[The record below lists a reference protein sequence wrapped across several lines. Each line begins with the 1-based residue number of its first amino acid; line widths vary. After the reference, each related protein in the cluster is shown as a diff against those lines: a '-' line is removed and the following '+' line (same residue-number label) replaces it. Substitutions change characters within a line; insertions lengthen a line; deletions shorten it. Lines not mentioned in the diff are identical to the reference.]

1 MATSGSTDFIITA
14 VQLVEE
20 AYKLIGVKA
29 QEQPLQ
35 APELQDGFL
44 ALNLMVKN
52 WQNQGLHLWTKTEGI
67 LFLIPSKT
75 DYFLGETGDNATNLD
90 DFVNDA
96 LTTSALIT
104 ATTIEITDTS
114 EMLAG
119 DFIGIELDD
128 GTRQWTTILT
138 VDNATDLTLK
148 TGLTAAAAIG
158 NTVFTYTNA
167 LKRPLR
173 ILGVRRGTIGNTT
186 EIEVRPFESRN
197 QYFNQPNKS
206 DQGTVVNYY
215 YTPELINGRIYVWQ
229 TANTIN
235 DLLRFTFERPIEDF
249 DVNSDDPDFPI
260 EWSQPIIY
268 NLGISL
274 GIQYGRSSERM
285 QAIKTLADDFLE
297 KALGFDT
304 DPLFLQI
311 QPELN

>member
-1 MATSGSTDFIITA
+1 MATSGSTNFIITA
-14 VQLVEE
+14 VQLIEE
-20 AYKLIGVKA
+20 SYKLIKVKA

-35 APELQDGFL
+35 AAELQDGFL

-75 DYFLGETGDNATNLD
+75 DYFLGTTGDNATNLD

-96 LTTSALIT
+96 LTSAALIT
-104 ATTIEITDTS
+104 ATTIEVADTS
-114 EMLAG
+114 DMLSS
-119 DFIGIELDD
+119 DSIGIELDD
-128 GTRQWTTILT
+128 ETRQWTTILT
-138 VDNATDLTLK
+138 VDNATNLTLS
-148 TGLTAAAAIG
+148 TGLTGAAASG

-167 LKRPLR
+167 IKRPLR
-173 ILGVRRGTIGNTT
+173 ILGVRRGTINNTT
-186 EIEVRPFESRN
+186 EIEVRPFESRS
-197 QYFNQPNKS
+197 QYFNQPNKT
-206 DQGTVVNYY
+206 DEGTVVNYY

-229 TANTIN
+229 TANTVN
-235 DLLRFTFERPIEDF
+235 DFIKFTFERPIEDF
-249 DVNSDDPDFPI
+249 DVNADDPDFPI
-260 EWSQPIIY
+260 EWSEVLKY
-268 NLGISL
+268 NLAVSL

-285 QAIKTLADDFLE
+285 QAIKTLADDLLE